1 MQLKKLSLQM
11 VIIIESHLVPA
22 EVQLVDHLV
31 EQCKKLGD
39 VILVSLF
46 WFLRERLDKNIQTTK
61 R

>member
-1 MQLKKLSLQM
+1 M